1 MRAMYWTPGFL
12 DEGPRPKS
20 GKLRLNLTWQPPFGR
35 GKSIGSH
42 PKKKKELQRELMIWG
57 TMMQAKGHFRRGS
70 KGQGPM
76 KYSNLIG

>member
-1 MRAMYWTPGFL
+1 
-12 DEGPRPKS
+12 
-20 GKLRLNLTWQPPFGR
+20 LRLNLTWQPPFGR

-42 PKKKKELQRELMIWG
+42 PKKIKNRELQRELMIWG